1 MNTKQL
7 RQKILDLAIRGKLVP
22 QDPNDEPASVLLE
35 RIKAEKERLIKEGK
49 IKRPKKSATTAD
61 KPHYEITYSLPNN
74 WEVVSIDDIALL
86 LSGRDLNADECNEN
100 GYGLPYLIGASNI
113 INGQMAFIRWTTC
126 PKVISEKSDI
136 LISCKGTIG
145 ETVINNIGEIHIARQ
160 FMAIRSL
167 SNVILSDYFYLA
179 IKAVI
184 EEIRNSARGIIP
196 GISREDILFRKIGIP
211 PLNEQIRIVKEQKR
225 LFHIIDALEVSS
237 KEISNTLSQVKS
249 KILELAICGKLVP
262 QDPADEPAEELLRR
276 INPSAVPADKS
287 HYQHLPNGWCMTSMN
302 YICQLYDGERQT
314 GDKINLDAKFLRGRS
329 EGTNLNS
336 GRFVPKNTTM
346 ILVDGENSGEI
357 FTAPIDGYQGSTFK
371 LLNISDEMN
380 VEYVKI
386 IIRIYQKRLRDNKVG
401 SAIPHLN
408 KKMFKAIEVPVP
420 PIKEQARI
428 VEKVFTLFSQIETL
442 SECL

>member
-1 MNTKQL
+1 MDGVHRVSKEVFDKRNARAIPQEGDIIYAREAPAGNAATIRKGEIVCLGQRTVL
-7 RQKILDLAIRGKLVP
+7 IRPLKEFVYSLLLTYFINAPFSRRALISKAVGSTAAHVNMEVIRPFLIPLPPLQEQIRIVEEVERFFTIINSIETEKNELVGTISLMKSRVLGLAISGKLVP
-22 QDPNDEPASVLLE
+22 QEPSDES
-35 RIKAEKERLIKEGK
+35 
-49 IKRPKKSATTAD
+49 
-61 KPHYEITYSLPNN
+61 
-74 WEVVSIDDIALL
+74 
-86 LSGRDLNADECNEN
+86 
-100 GYGLPYLIGASNI
+100 
-113 INGQMAFIRWTTC
+113 
-126 PKVISEKSDI
+126 
-136 LISCKGTIG
+136 
-145 ETVINNIGEIHIARQ
+145 
-160 FMAIRSL
+160 
-167 SNVILSDYFYLA
+167 
-179 IKAVI
+179 
-184 EEIRNSARGIIP
+184 
-196 GISREDILFRKIGIP
+196 
-211 PLNEQIRIVKEQKR
+211 
-225 LFHIIDALEVSS
+225 
-237 KEISNTLSQVKS
+237 
-249 KILELAICGKLVP
+249 
-262 QDPADEPAEELLRR
+262 AEELLRR

-428 VEKVFTLFSQIETL
+428 VEKVFTLFSHIEAL

>member
-1 MNTKQL
+1 MDYTNY
-7 RQKILDLAIRGKLVP
+7 KLI
-22 QDPNDEPASVLLE
+22 SW
-35 RIKAEKERLIKEGK
+35 EKYKES
-49 IKRPKKSATTAD
+49 P
-61 KPHYEITYSLPNN
+61 EIM
-74 WEVVSIDDIALL
+74 VF
-86 LSGRDLNADECNEN
+86 N
-100 GYGLPYLIGASNI
+100 G
-113 INGQMAFIRWTTC
+113 
-126 PKVISEKSDI
+126 DI
-136 LISCKGTIG
+136 LLVKTGSSYGKCAIVSNLPREATI
-145 ETVINNIGEIHIARQ
+145 NPQ
-160 FMAIRSL
+160 F
-167 SNVILSDYFYLA
+167 VILKYVQCNSKYLTYVLQSSYARNIFDDFVLGTA
-179 IKAVI
+179 IPTFTQVAL
-184 EEIRNSARGIIP
+184 ENMLIP
-196 GISREDILFRKIGIP
+196 LP
-211 PLNEQIRIVKEQKR
+211 PLNEQDEIVIEIDNLLSLVNGLINTKKE
-225 LFHIIDALEVSS
+225 LT
-237 KEISNTLSQVKS
+237 SNIKLVKS
-249 KILELAICGKLVP
+249 KILELAISGKLVP

-428 VEKVFTLFSQIETL
+428 VEKVFTLFSHIEAL